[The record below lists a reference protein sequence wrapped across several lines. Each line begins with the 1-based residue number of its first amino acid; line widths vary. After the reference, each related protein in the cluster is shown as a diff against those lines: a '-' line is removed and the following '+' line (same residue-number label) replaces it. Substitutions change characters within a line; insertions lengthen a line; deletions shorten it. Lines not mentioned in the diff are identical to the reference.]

1 MDKTSVFLIGIILA
15 VLVFVGG
22 LFWWTEKSKTPPVG
36 PTPTPTVA
44 LKPTP
49 TPTPKETKSALE
61 QIKEAFAKKYSK
73 PLAEVEVT
81 ISKNTGTHASGGV
94 KFAGEIGGA
103 MWLGYNDEGKW
114 IIVHDGQG
122 TIPCSA
128 IEPYN
133 FPTDMVP
140 ECWDEA
146 TSKLIER

>member
-22 LFWWTEKSKTPPVG
+22 LFWWTNKSKTSPVA
-36 PTPTPTVA
+36 TPTPTVA
-44 LKPTP
+44 LRPTP

-73 PLAEVEVT
+73 PITEVNVT

-103 MWLGYNDEGKW
+103 MWLGYNDKGKW
-114 IIVHDGQG
+114 IIVFDGQG

-128 IEPYN
+128 IEPYD

-146 TSKLIER
+146 TSKLITR